1 MTFERGYQI
10 FVRTAYIV
18 GIAIII
24 VFLPFSK
31 YILSIGMWTVT
42 GAWILERVNL
52 TKFLGFFEKGSLFRK
67 ITLVFPYTLM
77 LWFESIGRGFK
88 LFYRNKPAMI
98 LASVYLL
105 HILGLFVTSDFGYA
119 IKDLRTKAPML
130 ILPLYFATSKAFGQ
144 SDFYRFLMIFV
155 LNLVVVTLANT
166 WKLFNFD
173 FIDIRDISGHI
184 SHIILGLMISMALF
198 IAGYF
203 LIRKKRMPI
212 WIKSSAF
219 VVIIWFLIYLVIS
232 RSFTGLSVFVIT
244 LLILLIIYTFRSRSL
259 WLKAGCI
266 LSIVIL
272 VGSGSLYIKSVVLD
286 YYRVESVDFSTLE
299 AISPKGNPYVHN
311 LANKQTENGH
321 YLWIYI
327 QWDELREEWSKRSK
341 IHFDSTDL
349 KGQQVK
355 FTLIRYL
362 SSKGCRKDAGGI
374 EQLTGKDIE
383 AIERGTADVVNL
395 NRLSLKGRIYELLM
409 GYESYLETGD
419 PTGSSLM
426 QRLEFWK
433 ASWGIISEFWITG
446 VGTGDMNHA
455 FMEQYEKMNTKLAT
469 EQWWRSH
476 NQYLSILIGF
486 GIIGL
491 IWFLFSL
498 IYPAW
503 IKRGFGDYFFLT
515 FFIIAML
522 SMLTEDTLES
532 QAGVSFFY
540 FFFTFFLF
548 GRREQDPL

>member
-10 FVRTAYIV
+10 FTRTAYIA

-52 TKFLGFFEKGSLFRK
+52 TRFLGFFRKGSMFRR
-67 ITLVFPYTLM
+67 IILAVPYTLM
-77 LWFESIGRGFK
+77 LWFESIGRGFRV
-88 LFYRNKPAMI
+88 FFRNKPAMI
-98 LASVYLL
+98 LASIYLL
-105 HILGLFVTSDFGYA
+105 HILGLLVTSDFGYA
-119 IKDLRTKAPML
+119 VKDLRTKAPML
-130 ILPLYFATSKAFGQ
+130 ILPLYFATSKAFGR
-144 SDFYRFLMIFV
+144 SDFYRFMMIFV
-155 LNLVVVTLANT
+155 LNLVVATLANT
-166 WKLFNFD
+166 WKLFNFE

-198 IAGYF
+198 VAGYF
-203 LIRKKRMPI
+203 LIRKRRISI
-212 WIKSSAF
+212 WIKSAAF
-219 VVIIWFLIYLVIS
+219 ILIIWFLIYLVIS
-232 RSFTGLSVFVIT
+232 RSFTGLGVFIVT
-244 LLILLIIYTFRSRSL
+244 LLILLVIYTFRSRSI

-266 LSIVIL
+266 FSIVMM
-272 VGSGSLYIKSVVLD
+272 VGGGGLYLRSVIKD
-286 YYRVESVDFSTLE
+286 YYTVETIDFNALE
-299 AISPKGNPYVHN
+299 TVSPKGNPYTHN
-311 LANKQTENGH
+311 PQNRQTENGH
-321 YLWIYI
+321 YLWIYV
-327 QWDELREEWSKRSK
+327 QWDELREGWSKRSG

-362 SSKGCRKDAGGI
+362 ASKGYRKDAGGI
-374 EQLTGKDIE
+374 DQLTDEDIE
-383 AIERGTADVVNL
+383 AVERGIADVVNL
-395 NRLSLKGRIYELLM
+395 NQLSLRGRIYELLM
-409 GYESYLETGD
+409 GYESYLATGD

-433 ASWGIISEFWITG
+433 ASWGIIQEHWLTG

-455 FMEQYEKMNTKLAT
+455 FLEQYKKMDTKLAS

-476 NQYLSILIGF
+476 NQFFSILIGF
-486 GIIGL
+486 GILGL
-491 IWFLFSL
+491 SWFLVSL

-503 IKRGFGDYFFLT
+503 IKRGFEDYFFLT
-515 FFIIAML
+515 FFIIATL

-540 FFFTFFLF
+540 FFFSFFLF
-548 GRREQDPL
+548 GRRDQDPL

>member
-31 YILSIGMWTVT
+31 YILSIGMWTLT

-52 TKFLGFFEKGSLFRK
+52 TKFMNFYRRGSLFRR
-67 ITLVFPYTLM
+67 IMLAFPYTLM
-77 LWFESIGRGFK
+77 LWFESMGKGFRV
-88 LFYRNKPAMI
+88 FFRNKPAVI

-105 HILGLFVTSDFGYA
+105 HILGLLFTSDFGYA
-119 IKDLRTKAPML
+119 FKDLRTKAPML
-130 ILPLYFATSKAFGQ
+130 ILPIYFATSKAFGRG
-144 SDFYRFLMIFV
+144 DFYRFMMLFLV
-155 LNLVVVTLANT
+155 NLVIVTLANT
-166 WKLFNFD
+166 WKLFNFE

-198 IAGYF
+198 VAGYF
-203 LIRKKRMPI
+203 LIRRKRISI
-212 WIKSSAF
+212 WMKAGAF
-219 VVIIWFLIYLVIS
+219 VLIVWFLLYLVIS
-232 RSFTGLSVFVIT
+232 RSFTGLGVFVIT
-244 LLILLIIYTFRSRSL
+244 LVILLVIYTFLSRSL

-266 LSIVIL
+266 LTIIL
-272 VGSGSLYIKSVVLD
+272 VVGGGGLYLNTIIRD
-286 YYRVESVDFSTLE
+286 YYKVEEIDLSRLDTV
-299 AISPKGNPYVHN
+299 SPLGNPYIHN
-311 LANKQTENGH
+311 FQSKQTENGH
-321 YLWIYI
+321 YLWIYV
-327 QWDELREEWSKRSK
+327 QWDELREGWSKRSE
-341 IHFDSTDL
+341 IPFDSVDL
-349 KGQQVK
+349 KGQEVK

-362 SSKGCRKDAGGI
+362 TSKGCRKDARGV
-374 EQLTGKDIE
+374 EQLTAEDVK
-383 AIERGTADVVNL
+383 AIERGIADVVNL
-395 NRLSLKGRIYELLM
+395 NRLSLRGRIYEVLM
-409 GYESYLETGD
+409 GYDTYMATGD

-433 ASWGIISEFWITG
+433 ASVGIISGHWLTG
-446 VGTGDMNHA
+446 VGTGDMNDA
-455 FMEQYEKMNTKLAT
+455 FREQYEKMDTKLAS

-476 NQYLSILIGF
+476 NQFLSILIGF

-491 IWFLFSL
+491 AWFLFSL

-503 IKRGFGDYFFLT
+503 VKRGFEDYFFLT

-540 FFFTFFLF
+540 FFFCFLLF
-548 GRREQDPL
+548 GRRDQDPL